1 MTIIKKTF
9 DGTWARGSNSPFGFG
24 SSGHRPK
31 DSSYSP
37 GKVSRAPP
45 QEKLGSFAPPKKLT
59 QKSKNIIK
67 KLEGRGFQTV
77 T

>member
-9 DGTWARGSNSPFGFG
+9 DGTWVRGA
-24 SSGHRPK
+24 K
-31 DSSYSP
+31 SP
-37 GKVSRAPP
+37 GKVSWTPPPPP
-45 QEKLGSFAPPKKLT
+45 QAFPVSTPPKKLT